1 MMQRAYHR
9 RRGVGDL
16 DAGYLSWINSLDVT
30 NEAALLS
37 AQSPAAAAGAVG
49 LPTSWL
55 TTPIASL
62 GGIPGWAALAIGG
75 GVLLLVAGMSGGRR
89 R

>member
-16 DAGYLSWINSLDVT
+16 DAGYLSWINSLDVSD
-30 NEAALLS
+30 EAALLS
-37 AQSPAAAAGAVG
+37 AQSPTAAAGAVG

-62 GGIPGWAALAIGG
+62 GGIPAGRPWRLAAGCC
-75 GVLLLVAGMSGGRR
+75 SWSRE
-89 R
+89 

>member
-1 MMQRAYHR
+1 MMRRSSHR

-16 DAGYLSWINSLDVT
+16 DAGYLSWINSMDVS

-37 AQSPAAAAGAVG
+37 AQSPGAAAGAVG

-75 GVLLLVAGMSGGRR
+75 GLFLLVAGMAGGRR